1 MKSAFVRR
9 NARRLRRLTG
19 AALACNLLA
28 LLLTPGLVLTGGPGA
43 LLGLTPYENPLELPL
58 RVLIVLALGWTWVW
72 TAPER
77 TWLLT
82 MALLAAGC
90 CTAALL
96 RRLYRALGETAERG
110 KKSCWGE
117 CL

>member
-1 MKSAFVRR
+1 MNSAFVRR

-28 LLLTPGLVLTGGPGA
+28 L
-43 LLGLTPYENPLELPL
+43 
-58 RVLIVLALGWTWVW
+58 GWTWVW
-72 TAPER
+72 TAPDR

-96 RRLYRALGETAERG
+96 WRLYRALGETAERT
-110 KKSCWGE
+110 KKTCWEE